1 MTFTPAAG
9 GGVVIHSAP
18 GAPALQVL
26 PSGEVRLPGLPA
38 APAMAAGAVCHDTAG
53 TLGRCDPL
61 AAVGAKGDK
70 GDKGDPGEPGAPGA
84 KGDKGDK
91 GDPGAPGAPGSQGA
105 KGDQGDRGDKG
116 DKGDRGDKG
125 EQGDPGPP
133 GAAAAVPVMRHGC
146 FTVAMP
152 AMDRMQPAV
161 ITSGQNYVVSAA
173 LHPTD
178 AAKRV
183 YFVLFDTPPG
193 GLDSTVLLDV
203 RSSSG
208 RALDATVERHYV
220 LDLILQVNLGATFPS
235 EEGLSVCF
243 TLVR

>member
-9 GGVVIHSAP
+9 GGVVVHSAP

-38 APAMAAGAVCHDTAG
+38 APAMAAGVVCHDTAG

-70 GDKGDPGEPGAPGA
+70 GDPGEPGAPGA

-91 GDPGAPGAPGSQGA
+91 GD
-105 KGDQGDRGDKG
+105 QGDRGDKG
-116 DKGDRGDKG
+116 DKGDKG

-183 YFVLFDTPPG
+183 YFVIFDTPPG

>member
-1 MTFTPAAG
+1 M
-9 GGVVIHSAP
+9 
-18 GAPALQVL
+18 
-26 PSGEVRLPGLPA
+26 
-38 APAMAAGAVCHDTAG
+38 
-53 TLGRCDPL
+53 
-61 AAVGAKGDK
+61 
-70 GDKGDPGEPGAPGA
+70 
-84 KGDKGDK
+84 
-91 GDPGAPGAPGSQGA
+91 
-105 KGDQGDRGDKG
+105 
-116 DKGDRGDKG
+116 
-125 EQGDPGPP
+125 
-133 GAAAAVPVMRHGC
+133 PVMRHGC

-183 YFVLFDTPPG
+183 YFVIFDTPPG

>member
-9 GGVVIHSAP
+9 GGVVVHSAP

-38 APAMAAGAVCHDTAG
+38 APAMATGAVCHDAAG

-61 AAVGAKGDK
+61 AAAGA
-70 GDKGDPGEPGAPGA
+70 
-84 KGDKGDK
+84 KGDK

-133 GAAAAVPVMRHGC
+133 GAAAAMPGMRPGC

-183 YFVLFDTPPG
+183 YFVIFDTPPG

>member
-70 GDKGDPGEPGAPGA
+70 GDPGEPGAPGA

-91 GDPGAPGAPGSQGA
+91 GD
-105 KGDQGDRGDKG
+105 QGDRGDK
-116 DKGDRGDKG
+116 GDKG